1 MHDLILDSQ
10 LCLCKT
16 GVLMAHCM
24 NCPRRCGADR
34 ETHTGLCNAGKL
46 PRVARVALHHW
57 EEPCISGTRGS
68 GAVFFAGCNLNCVF
82 CQNYALHDGTLGTPQ
97 TADML
102 AAHYLDL
109 QAQGAHNINLVTP
122 TPHLDVIRQSLLTAK
137 SMGLRI
143 PVVYNTNA
151 YELTD
156 SLRQLEGLIDI
167 YLPDLKY
174 VTPALAERFSGFA
187 DYFTFASD
195 AIREMYRQVGTLSL
209 DADGIAQRG
218 LLVRHLVL
226 PACVD
231 EARRVLDAI
240 RSWLPSDTHLSLM
253 RQYAP
258 TPNITEPPLN
268 RRLTDREYDRIVDYC
283 IALGF
288 ENVWCQE
295 KESATLDYTPQF
307 TKTL

>member
-1 MHDLILDSQ
+1 MHDFVLDPE
-10 LCLCKT
+10 LCLRET

-34 ETHTGLCNAGKL
+34 ESHIGLCNAGRL

-68 GAVFFAGCNLNCVF
+68 GAVFFAGCNLGCIF
-82 CQNYALHDGTLGTPQ
+82 CQNYALHDGTLGTLQ
-97 TADML
+97 TVDML
-102 AAHYLDL
+102 AARYLDL

-122 TPHLDVIRQSLLTAK
+122 TPHLDAIRQSLLQAK
-137 SMGLRI
+137 AMGLSI

-151 YELTD
+151 YELVD
-156 SLRQLEGLIDI
+156 SLRTLEGLIDI
-167 YLPDLKY
+167 YLPDFKY
-174 VTPALAERFSGFA
+174 VTPALAERFSGFG
-187 DYFTFASD
+187 DYFLFASD
-195 AIREMYRQVGTLSL
+195 AIQEMYRQVGTLSV

-218 LLVRHLVL
+218 LLIRHLVL

-240 RSWLPSDTHLSLM
+240 RSSLPSDTHLSLM

-258 TPNITEPPLN
+258 TPNITKPPLN

-283 IALGF
+283 ISLGF

-295 KESATLDYTPQF
+295 KESATLAYTPRF
-307 TKTL
+307 AKML

>member
-1 MHDLILDSQ
+1 
-10 LCLCKT
+10 
-16 GVLMAHCM
+16 MAHCM

-34 ETHTGLCNAGKL
+34 ESHIGLCNAGKL

-68 GAVFFAGCNLNCVF
+68 GAVFFAGCNLGCIF
-82 CQNYALHDGTLGTPQ
+82 CQNYALHDGTLGTLQ

-102 AAHYLDL
+102 AARYLDL

-122 TPHLDVIRQSLLTAK
+122 TPHLDAIRQSLLQAK
-137 SMGLRI
+137 AMGLRI

-151 YELTD
+151 YELVD
-156 SLRQLEGLIDI
+156 SLRTLEGLIDI
-167 YLPDLKY
+167 YLPDFKY
-174 VTPALAERFSGFA
+174 VTPALAERFSGFG
-187 DYFTFASD
+187 DYFLFASD
-195 AIREMYRQVGTLSL
+195 AIQEMYRQVGTLSV

-218 LLVRHLVL
+218 LLIRHLVL

-240 RSWLPSDTHLSLM
+240 RSSLPADTHLSLM

-258 TPNITEPPLN
+258 TPNITKPPLN

-283 IALGF
+283 ISLGF

-295 KESATLDYTPQF
+295 KESATLAYTPRF
-307 TKTL
+307 TKML